1 MLALYRKYRPRR
13 FEDVIGQDH
22 IIDVLKN
29 AIFSRRIA
37 HAYLFSGPRGV
48 GKTTVARLLARAVNC
63 VRLHDHSHEA
73 KAVTNLSETD
83 TKLVSAK
90 STVPQFARQNSDEK
104 NTQLPDVPC
113 NECENCKALQIGSTL
128 DIIEIDAAS
137 TGGVDEVRS
146 LREAVQLMPL
156 HAAYKTYIIDEV
168 HMLSRAAFNALL
180 KTLEEPPRHAIF
192 VLATTEPEKVPD
204 TVISRTQH
212 FRFRRVGEPLI
223 MQSLET
229 IAKAEGVSIDKEAI
243 SLLAVFADGSLR
255 DGQSMLDQALG
266 ASKKHTQGSAV
277 RALFGAP
284 SAEVVEQFLGTL
296 LRRKTEEALAT
307 ISHVADSG
315 TEMRLFLKLTLRDL
329 RVILLLH
336 LAPKLAESALA
347 AYGEKEAVFLRGL
360 KERTA
365 LEDVERFYA
374 GLLEAYDT
382 LHTFTLPYAAVE
394 LAVVK
399 LLK

>member
-1 MLALYRKYRPRR
+1 MLALYRKYRPHR

-29 AIFSRRIA
+29 AILARRIA

-63 VRLHDHSHEA
+63 TTFAADSGEGRV
-73 KAVTNLSETD
+73 AVNLTD
-83 TKLVSAK
+83 VSTKLVAER
-90 STVPQFARQNSDEK
+90 PQPPVNF
-104 NTQLPDVPC
+104 PDIPC
-113 NECENCKALQIGSTL
+113 NECENCKALQIGFTL

-156 HAAYKTYIIDEV
+156 RASYKTYIIDEV

-180 KTLEEPPRHAIF
+180 KTLEEPPLHAIF

-223 MQSLET
+223 IQSLQT
-229 IAKAEGVSIDKEAI
+229 IAKAEGISIDQEAV

-255 DGQSMLDQALG
+255 DGQSMLDQVLN
-266 ASKKHTQGSAV
+266 ASKKHAEGAVV

-284 SAEVVEQFLGTL
+284 PAEVIEQFLGAL
-296 LRRKTEEALAT
+296 LRRQTEEALT
-307 ISHVADSG
+307 SVTQVADSG
-315 TEMRLFLKLTLRDL
+315 TEMRLFLKLSLRDL
-329 RVILLLH
+329 RAILLLH
-336 LAPKLAESALA
+336 LAPKLAESSLA
-347 AYGEKEAVFLRGL
+347 AYGKKEASFLREL
-360 KERTA
+360 KTQTS
-365 LEDVERFYA
+365 LEDAERFYA
-374 GLLEAYDT
+374 GLLEAYDM
-382 LHTFTLPYAAVE
+382 LHTFALPHAAVE
-394 LAVVK
+394 LVIAK